1 MLTLGHFRLNL
12 NTMIIKRAHE
22 VSEEMPSLEGTKAC
36 TVRWLISEKD
46 RAKHYAMRLFEL
58 QPGGIIPLHSHEDK
72 EHEIFI
78 IEGNGVLNDG
88 KKNIQ
93 VMRGDVIFIEPEEKH
108 SFVNNSDGVLKF
120 ICVIPIV

>member
-22 VSEEMPSLEGTKAC
+22 VSEEMPSLEGTKEC
-36 TVRWLISEKD
+36 TVRWLIAEKD
-46 RAKHYAMRLFEL
+46 SAKHYAMRLFEL
-58 QPGGIIPLHSHEDK
+58 QPSGIIPLHSHEDK

-93 VMRGDVIFIEPEEKH
+93 VMRGDVIFIEPDEKH